1 MTEQP
6 AASTDKK
13 EVEEKLSLPDVPLH
27 PNATKLVGEIPRDY
41 AATLVLQAKLLAF
54 KRKEEEVLGND
65 VENAR
70 DMVLQE
76 KNRRWSK
83 ELAKVVG
90 AGLFGVFVPGFLTQL
105 ADTQRHVDQADFTL
119 VGIIGLLAVAW
130 GLR

>member
-1 MTEQP
+1 MSEQGGQS
-6 AASTDKK
+6 ADKK

-27 PNATKLVGEIPRDY
+27 PNASKLVRDTTRDY
-41 AATLVLQAKLLAF
+41 AASLVLQAKLLAF

-65 VENAR
+65 VEDAR
-70 DMVLQE
+70 DMILQE

-90 AGLFGVFVPGFLTQL
+90 AGLFGAFVPGFLTQL
-105 ADTQRHVDQADFTL
+105 SNLNGTLIADFTL